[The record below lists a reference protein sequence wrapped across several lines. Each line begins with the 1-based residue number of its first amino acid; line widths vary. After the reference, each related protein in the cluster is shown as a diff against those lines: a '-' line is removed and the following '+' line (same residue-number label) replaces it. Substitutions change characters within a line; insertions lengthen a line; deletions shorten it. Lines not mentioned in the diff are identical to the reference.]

1 MFTIFIPNVYFRIAK
16 IEREQLFLSCLFVCL
31 FLLWKKRER
40 KKKKKKEKKKVVS
53 INNSNCYHNKNVV
66 NTHKSCDNFWKH
78 GNPRAALTY
87 VTIRYPKLEMAEL
100 CKNEQQLNSFFR
112 NRQVSP
118 PSAFTMHDY
127 FLKLLLPTLLL

>member
-1 MFTIFIPNVYFRIAK
+1 MFTIFIPNVYFHIAK
-16 IEREQLFLSCLFVCL
+16 SEREQLFLSCLFVCL
-31 FLLWKKRER
+31 FLLWKKGRGRR
-40 KKKKKKEKKKVVS
+40 KKKKKKVVS
-53 INNSNCYHNKNVV
+53 INNSNCYHNKNLV
-66 NTHKSCDNFWKH
+66 NTHKSCDNFWKY

-87 VTIRYPKLEMAEL
+87 VTISYPKLEMAEL
-100 CKNEQQLNSFFR
+100 CQNEQQLNSFFR